1 MHNDFWKNLNERFT
15 RIHLKDTELHT
26 RSGMVYINPYVKLAA
41 GWCVF
46 LLLLILFLI
55 ICKPFAKQDASGIDN
70 EPISSQ
76 NNSNSESGKL
86 GQADA
91 EFLRNE
97 YPEVNSFVENYMQA
111 LTGCD
116 MNLLSTMV
124 VDASQFNAEMLQKRK
139 EFIIGYSNI
148 DCYTKPGLT
157 EGSYVVYAVM
167 NTQIQGVNAQ
177 PLSLHQFYLIPTA
190 YGGFMQDNTSSTNP
204 DIETYLEKVSQEP
217 DVKDLMNRVNT
228 NNEEAAQADETLKA
242 FYDMMNGTTE

>member
-1 MHNDFWKNLNERFT
+1 MHKDFWKRINERFN
-15 RIHLKDTELHT
+15 RIHLQDTEIRT
-26 RSGMVYINPYVKLAA
+26 GAGIFYINPYVKLIA
-41 GWCVF
+41 GWC
-46 LLLLILFLI
+46 LFLI
-55 ICKPFAKQDASGIDN
+55 LLIVFLAVCKPFTKKDASNVDDKQ
-70 EPISSQ
+70 ISSKTDE
-76 NNSNSESGKL
+76 NP

-91 EFLRNE
+91 DFLRNE

-116 MNLLSTMV
+116 MNLLGTMV
-124 VDASQFNAEMLQKRK
+124 VDASQFNMDMLQKRK
-139 EFIIGYSNI
+139 EFIVGYSNI

-177 PLSLHQFYLIPTA
+177 PLSLHQFYLVPNA

-204 DIETYLEKVSQEP
+204 DIEAYLDKVNQEP
-217 DVKDLMNRVNT
+217 DVTELMNRVNT